1 MTFKHALVLGLAI
14 TTAACSTVT
23 IHPKSNAQITSEPN
37 YQDSK
42 SFYLLGAIGEE
53 RVNVTEICGDKEPVQ
68 MQSQQTFGNGLATAF
83 TLGIYAPH
91 TVKVWCQ

>member
-23 IHPKSNAQITSEPN
+23 IHPKTNPVIVSEPT
-37 YQDSK
+37 YEESK
-42 SFYLLGAIGEE
+42 SFYLSGLIGER
-53 RVNVTEICGDKEPVQ
+53 RVNVSEICGERDVAQ
-68 MQSQQTFGNGLATAF
+68 MQSQQTFANGFLGLI

-91 TVKVWCQ
+91 TVKVWCK